1 MLCHT
6 VFILVLVLHHKA
18 VRKWTDSTCEVVLYN
33 VYILPYL
40 INIIIKHANL
50 VRRTVAHVKCHL
62 NVIVIAL

>member
-18 VRKWTDSTCEVVLYN
+18 VRKWTDSTCEVVLY
-33 VYILPYL
+33 IFLPYL

-50 VRRTVAHVKCHL
+50 VRRTVAHVQCHL